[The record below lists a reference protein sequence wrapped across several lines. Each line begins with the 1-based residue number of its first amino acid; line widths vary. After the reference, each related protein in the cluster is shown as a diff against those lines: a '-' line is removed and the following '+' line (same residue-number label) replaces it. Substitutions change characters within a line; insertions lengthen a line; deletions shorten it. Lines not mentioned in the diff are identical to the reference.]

1 MVKYIYEFKKCIVQE
16 YLNGKGG
23 YGSLAKAMICRD
35 LVLLSVEKRN
45 LAC

>member
-23 YGSLAKAMICRD
+23 YGSLAKANDMSGSGPVKC
-35 LVLLSVEKRN
+35 
-45 LAC
+45 